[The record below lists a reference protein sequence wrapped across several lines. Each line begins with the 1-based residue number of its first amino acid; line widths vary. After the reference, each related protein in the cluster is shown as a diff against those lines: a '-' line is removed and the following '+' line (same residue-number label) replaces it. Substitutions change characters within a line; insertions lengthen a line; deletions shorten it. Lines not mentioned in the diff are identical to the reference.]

1 MGYYTTYS
9 LDVGRKHLHEYEKER
24 IDKIKAQAK
33 ETSDPDVKRILE
45 KGAYK
50 LEQEAYFEPE
60 EKVSKEIGYNPF
72 DDSCKWYKHE
82 SDMAS
87 FSKKYP
93 ESLFV
98 LKGEGEE
105 SEDIW
110 IKYFLNGKMQ
120 TAEAKITFEEFDESK
135 LS

>member
-1 MGYYTTYS
+1 MGYYTRYS
-9 LDVGRKHLHEYEKER
+9 LKVERKQLHEYEKER
-24 IDKIKAQAK
+24 INKIKTQAK
-33 ETSDPDVKRILE
+33 ETEDPDVKRILE
-45 KGAYK
+45 EGVYK
-50 LEQEAYFEPE
+50 LEQEAYFGPG
-60 EKVSKEIGYNPF
+60 EKIAKEIGYNPC
-72 DDSCKWYKHE
+72 DDSCKWYDHE

-105 SEDIW
+105 SGDIW

-120 TAEAKITFEEFDESK
+120 RAEAKITFEEFDESK

>member
-1 MGYYTTYS
+1 MGYYTRYS
-9 LDVGRKHLHEYEKER
+9 LDVERKQLHEYEKER
-24 IDKIKAQAK
+24 INKIKAQAK
-33 ETSDPDVKRILE
+33 ETEDPDVKRILE
-45 KGAYK
+45 EGAYK

-60 EKVSKEIGYNPF
+60 EKVSKQIGYNPF
-72 DDSCKWYKHE
+72 DDSCKWYDHE
-82 SDMAS
+82 SDMAL

-105 SEDIW
+105 SGDIW

-120 TAEAKITFEEFDESK
+120 RAEAKITFEEFDESK